1 MGELVGE
8 ALERKR
14 GDTAPDVIK
23 VTDEENG
30 GVPLDVTGFSYTLT
44 VSTEKDPA
52 AGLGTEL
59 VQVNGT
65 ITDAPAGRVEFLWT
79 VGDADQE
86 PGRYWYD
93 IEQVDASGRIKTV
106 AKNRYDIFQ
115 DITKI
120 N

>member
-8 ALERKR
+8 ILERKR
-14 GDTAPDVIK
+14 GDTAPDVLN

-30 GVPLDVTGFSYTLT
+30 GAALDITGFSYTLT
-44 VSTEKDPA
+44 VNSEKDPE
-52 AGLGTEL
+52 AGIGTEL
-59 VQVNGT
+59 VQVGGT
-65 ITDAPAGRVEFLWT
+65 ITDAPNGRVEFLWT

-86 PGRYWYD
+86 PGVYWYD
-93 IEQVDASGRIKTV
+93 IEQVDASGRIKTI
-106 AKNRYDIFQ
+106 AKNKYVIFQ